1 MGEIY
6 TMNDTKILEL
16 LASKICHDLISPV
29 GAISNGI
36 EILEE
41 MGADDNGEVTAL
53 ISSSTTQANAKLKTL
68 RMVYGLGGA
77 DETIRI
83 SDIHGLFGEFIEN
96 EKRLSQDWDPHHDF
110 DLEYKPG
117 RAKILLAALILISEN
132 LPKGGV
138 LSVTNGED
146 NSVIINGKGEKANF
160 QDDFTDIITHKTDEK
175 LITPK
180 HVHAYVTGLMAKN
193 YGFEITASSP
203 SEDFICLRLKSANVF

>member
-1 MGEIY
+1 
-6 TMNDTKILEL
+6 MNDTKILEL

-36 EILEE
+36 EILEDLGPNDSE
-41 MGADDNGEVTAL
+41 EVTAL

-83 SDIHGLFGEFIEN
+83 SDVHGLFGEFIES

-110 DLEYKPG
+110 AINSKPG
-117 RAKILLAALILISEN
+117 RAKMLLAVLILISEH

-138 LSVTNGED
+138 LSVVNGDD
-146 NSVIINGKGEKANF
+146 NAVLVTGKGENARF
-160 QDDFTDIITHKTDEK
+160 QDDFFDTITQNTNEND
-175 LITPK
+175 ITPK
-180 HVHAYVTGLMAKN
+180 HVHTYVTGLLAKN
-193 YGFEITASSP
+193 YGFEITINNTSN
-203 SEDFICLRLKSANVF
+203 DFICLRLKSSNVF